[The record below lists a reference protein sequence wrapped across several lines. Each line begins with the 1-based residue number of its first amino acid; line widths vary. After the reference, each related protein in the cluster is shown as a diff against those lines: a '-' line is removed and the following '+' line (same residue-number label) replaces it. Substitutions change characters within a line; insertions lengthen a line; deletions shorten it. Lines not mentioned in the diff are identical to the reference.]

1 MDEVEARSVTLEVP
15 VYSKERGLA
24 RPWPAE
30 YYLAVY
36 VVEKGYVTIE
46 GDPAG
51 LRGLA
56 TQLLSLAEREVPA
69 GYAHDLDRSLPAELE
84 SGSVPLVLLKTLE
97 VRQSP

>member
-1 MDEVEARSVTLEVP
+1 VTVEVP

-30 YYLAVY
+30 YYLAVN
-36 VVEKGYVTIE
+36 VAKDGYVTIE

-56 TQLLSLAEREVPA
+56 IQLLSLAESEVPA
-69 GYAHDLDRSLPAELE
+69 GYAHDLDGYLPAELE
-84 SGSVPLVLLKTLE
+84 SGSAPLVLLKTLR
-97 VRQSP
+97 VSQSP